1 MKQYLH
7 KKLLEVPLW
16 PHKRSEC
23 VFMCFR
29 EHVRLPHFQEV
40 LLFSER
46 LWCTY
51 VSVCVCER
59 LYVRLYTQDVNS
71 PCFQDKTSV
80 DTRNLGG
87 CYRHSLII
95 QRSPLGKIQKGKCS
109 KSNCAWKTAYSMS
122 SSIQYFPQWV
132 IKDHF
137 ILNERYIQQH
147 FWNVLYFVQSECFWY
162 IFGGERSGWFIIS
175 YSPAF

>member
-1 MKQYLH
+1 M
-7 KKLLEVPLW
+7 
-16 PHKRSEC
+16 
-23 VFMCFR
+23 FMCFG
-29 EHVRLPHFQEV
+29 EHVRLPHFREV

-109 KSNCAWKTAYSMS
+109 KSNCAWKTAYSTS
-122 SSIQYFPQWV
+122 SSIQYFPRWV

-137 ILNERYIQQH
+137 ILNERHIQQH

-162 IFGGERSGWFIIS
+162 IFGAERSGWFIVS
-175 YSPAF
+175 YSPAFYFCFWWCSHIHFHVL